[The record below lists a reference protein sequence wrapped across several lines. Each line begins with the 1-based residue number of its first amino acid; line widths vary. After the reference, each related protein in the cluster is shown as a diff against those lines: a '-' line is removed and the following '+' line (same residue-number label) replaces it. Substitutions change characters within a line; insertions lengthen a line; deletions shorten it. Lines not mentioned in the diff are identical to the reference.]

1 MGGCDGGT
9 RANRS
14 AMRRALLFLL
24 LAACASSPGPSP
36 DPAPT
41 VAEAPAPAEQTF
53 GAALSD
59 RPITPLTEIAA
70 SPDRFAGQ
78 VVKTEGQ
85 IVSVC
90 QRMGCWM
97 EMQAEGVSPVRVPMA
112 GHSFFLPR
120 DVAGRHAVVEGQLA
134 LRELPEAERQHL
146 EEEGATATG
155 NAMEIVATGV
165 IVR

>member
-1 MGGCDGGT
+1 MLIAC
-9 RANRS
+9 
-14 AMRRALLFLL
+14 AMRRALLLL
-24 LAACASSPGPSP
+24 VVAACASSPAPSNG
-36 DPAPT
+36 PAPT
-41 VAEAPAPAEQTF
+41 TATPTTAEAPAPAEQTF
-53 GAALSD
+53 GQALSD

-78 VVKTEGQ
+78 VVKTEGE
-85 IVSVC
+85 IVQVC

-97 EMQAEGVSPVRVPMA
+97 EMRAEGVSPVRVPMA

-134 LRELPEAERQHL
+134 LRELPEGERQHL

-165 IVR
+165 VVR

>member
-1 MGGCDGGT
+1 MLIAC
-9 RANRS
+9 
-14 AMRRALLFLL
+14 AMRRALLLL
-24 LAACASSPGPSP
+24 VVAACASSPAPSTG
-36 DPAPT
+36 PAPT
-41 VAEAPAPAEQTF
+41 TATPTTVEAPAPAEQTF
-53 GAALSD
+53 GQALSD

-78 VVKTEGQ
+78 VVKTEGE
-85 IVSVC
+85 IVQVC

-134 LRELPEAERQHL
+134 LRELPEGERQHL

-165 IVR
+165 VVR

>member
-1 MGGCDGGT
+1 
-9 RANRS
+9 
-14 AMRRALLFLL
+14 MRRALPFLL

-41 VAEAPAPAEQTF
+41 TAAEPPAPAAEQTF
-53 GAALSD
+53 GQALSD

-134 LRELPEAERQHL
+134 LRELPEGERQHL

>member
-1 MGGCDGGT
+1 
-9 RANRS
+9 
-14 AMRRALLFLL
+14 MRRALPFLL
-24 LAACASSPGPSP
+24 LAACASSP

-41 VAEAPAPAEQTF
+41 TAAEPPAPAAEQTF
-53 GAALSD
+53 GQALSD

-134 LRELPEAERQHL
+134 LRELPEGERQHL